1 MVYLQVYHQG
11 PPMMKAVVRWVEV
24 TGRKSRLLKSPT
36 SLIKSQHLY
45 LKTLTVN
52 DRHSKLIKR
61 DVTFATFVK
70 KLLKLES
77 GALTRHLK
85 SLTPCTEKIRF
96 VQYKEILVS
105 KDGVQKGVEADRAP
119 AVSQKE
125 VVVVEQQ
132 AEDQEMVEAHA
143 GVVSVVEAGS
153 QEVLRQVHF
162 TVEVDG
168 TTQEQQ
174 VVVDQS
180 QADAL
185 AAAAAAG
192 DSLICQAIINSGIAL
207 GTEETVVEE
216 ASLTTQEMDKDGSDP
231 TDVDQ
236 SVIEIQV
243 KEEFEEMEEVRYKPF
258 KCTLCQKEFLTG
270 YLLKKHME
278 VHVSERRY
286 KCGEEKGSL
295 VRHIRHHTGERPF
308 KCPRCGRGFAEH
320 GTLNRHMRAKGCNKE
335 NSNEQQGAVA
345 GEQAA
350 VDSLSTEEVIA
361 EDPHAVLVE
370 FSSVVADTQEYIIKM
385 GNQIMKVVQQIVSQ
399 SHSAGG
405 HQIIVR
411 NVGADEEGASIS
423 DCGDTI
429 TIATPESLTE
439 QVAMTLA
446 SAISD
451 GTLLATR
458 GTTEDAEGTVTMVTT
473 EEAVEEEIQMVQQQE
488 EYVIT
493 SQEEVEVQTVVV

>member
-1 MVYLQVYHQG
+1 MVV
-11 PPMMKAVVRWVEV
+11 
-24 TGRKSRLLKSPT
+24 
-36 SLIKSQHLY
+36 
-45 LKTLTVN
+45 
-52 DRHSKLIKR
+52 
-61 DVTFATFVK
+61 F
-70 KLLKLES
+70 
-77 GALTRHLK
+77 
-85 SLTPCTEKIRF
+85 TP
-96 VQYKEILVS
+96 
-105 KDGVQKGVEADRAP
+105 G
-119 AVSQKE
+119 
-125 VVVVEQQ
+125 
-132 AEDQEMVEAHA
+132 
-143 GVVSVVEAGS
+143 
-153 QEVLRQVHF
+153 
-162 TVEVDG
+162 
-168 TTQEQQ
+168 
-174 VVVDQS
+174 
-180 QADAL
+180 
-185 AAAAAAG
+185 
-192 DSLICQAIINSGIAL
+192 
-207 GTEETVVEE
+207 
-216 ASLTTQEMDKDGSDP
+216 
-231 TDVDQ
+231 
-236 SVIEIQV
+236 
-243 KEEFEEMEEVRYKPF
+243 
-258 KCTLCQKEFLTG
+258 
-270 YLLKKHME
+270 
-278 VHVSERRY
+278 
-286 KCGEEKGSL
+286 
-295 VRHIRHHTGERPF
+295 
-308 KCPRCGRGFAEH
+308 
-320 GTLNRHMRAKGCNKE
+320 GCNKE

-370 FSSVVADTQEYIIKM
+370 FSSVVADTQEYIIK
-385 GNQIMKVVQQIVSQ
+385 IMKVVQQIVSQ